1 MRHIRKKSVMNPV
14 LEAIKKRR
22 SVRFFHSKHVEGAKV
37 LTILEAG
44 NQAPST
50 GNIQPG
56 RFIIVEDEAIN
67 RLLLGVTLSKWHKI
81 IDYLKNTRPDCYKE
95 IMFES
100 RYSELKEPKDP
111 VYFYAPIILF
121 VIALRR
127 YAVDCALA
135 CQNILLSAYSLG
147 LGICYVGFG
156 AMVTDN
162 EEIRK
167 ILEFK
172 DDEQIHPIVLG
183 YPKEDLPRRP
193 PKKKPQIKWI

>member
-1 MRHIRKKSVMNPV
+1 MRHIRKKIVMNPI

-22 SVRFFHSKHVEGAKV
+22 SVRFFHSKPVERAKV
-37 LTILEAG
+37 ITIIEAG
-44 NQAPST
+44 NQAPSA
-50 GNIQPG
+50 GNLQPW
-56 RFIIVEDEAIN
+56 RFIIVEDEAIKK
-67 RLLLGVTLSKWHKI
+67 LLLGVTLSKWHKI
-81 IDYLKNTRPDCYKE
+81 IDYLKNTRPDYYEE

-100 RYSELKEPKDP
+100 RYNELEEPKDP
-111 VYFYAPIILF
+111 IYFHAPIILF

-135 CQNILLSAYSLG
+135 CQNIMLSAYSLG
-147 LGICYVGFG
+147 LGTCYVGFG

-167 ILEFK
+167 ILELK
-172 DDEQIHPIVLG
+172 DNEQIHPIVLG

-193 PKKKPQIKWI
+193 PKKEPQIKWI